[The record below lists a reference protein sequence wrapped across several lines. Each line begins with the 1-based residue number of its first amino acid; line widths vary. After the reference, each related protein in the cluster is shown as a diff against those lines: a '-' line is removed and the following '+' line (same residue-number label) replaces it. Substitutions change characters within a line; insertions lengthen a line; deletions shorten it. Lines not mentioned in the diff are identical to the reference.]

1 MFCEKEDPRI
11 AMPCS
16 LKWVY
21 EIIAF
26 VSLVCSL
33 FVVIVTSIKIKM
45 NTIHKLIIQ
54 IIISEI
60 IDEVNILLSIISDS
74 QGKMSFENYDFRM
87 QICYFQIYLSVFSC
101 LWTLTA
107 SLFIS
112 IKLYDII
119 INKNRIFKGK
129 NFINRNVNLIAI
141 SIPLII
147 SYIFWTIHVSIR
159 AISSKSS
166 NIFNIYENKI
176 VSGDQMLKLIFC
188 WLSKELSIALAC
200 VVGLLIIANL
210 YFSIFKGFIFLK
222 KVKDNI
228 IAQSDEDN
236 PNATTRIKSITQI
249 QGILF
254 LYPIISCVIWI
265 IFFIFIFCFYF
276 RYSDD
281 TTYRRNPSLIASV
294 FFCIFMAIR
303 QIIYTLVYFLS
314 QKNLRS
320 YTVLVFKCKTCRKD
334 RKKDKMDEEINNSTK
349 ENESENTIQ
358 E

>member
-1 MFCEKEDPRI
+1 MFCKDDEDQVVS
-11 AMPCS
+11 MPCS

-74 QGKMSFENYDFRM
+74 QGKKTFENYDFRM
-87 QICYFQIYLSVFSC
+87 QICFFQMYLSVFSC

-129 NFINRNVNLIAI
+129 NFINRNVNLITI
-141 SIPLII
+141 SIPLIM
-147 SYIFWTIHVSIR
+147 SYIFYIIHVIMR
-159 AISSKSS
+159 DKGANGDIMT
-166 NIFNIYENKI
+166 IYEDKMVI
-176 VSGDQMLKLIFC
+176 KAQGMRLIFC
-188 WLSKELSIALAC
+188 WINKGLSIALAC
-200 VVGLLIIANL
+200 IVGLLIIANL

-265 IFFIFIFCFYF
+265 IFFIFIFTFYF
-276 RYSDD
+276 RYRKNSSI
-281 TTYRRNPSLIASV
+281 TVSV
-294 FFCIFMAIR
+294 LFCIFMAIR
-303 QIIYTLVYFLS
+303 QVIYTLVYFLS
-314 QKNLRS
+314 QKNLRA
-320 YTVLVFKCKTCRKD
+320 YTVLILKCKTCRKD
-334 RKKDKMDEEINNSTK
+334 QQKVKIDEEIIDNSK
-349 ENESENTIQ
+349 ENESDNSIQ

>member
-60 IDEVNILLSIISDS
+60 IDEVNILLSIITDA
-74 QGKMSFENYDFRM
+74 QGKKTFENYDFRM
-87 QICYFQIYLSVFSC
+87 QICFFQMYLSVFSC

-129 NFINRNVNLIAI
+129 SFINRNVNLITI
-141 SIPLII
+141 SIPLIM
-147 SYIFWTIHVSIR
+147 SYIFYIIHVIIR
-159 AISSKSS
+159 DKGANGEIMT
-166 NIFNIYENKI
+166 IYDNKI
-176 VSGDQMLKLIFC
+176 DSGVQGLKLIFC
-188 WLSKELSIALAC
+188 WLNRQLSIALAC
-200 VVGLLIIANL
+200 VVGLLIIGNL

-276 RYSDD
+276 KYMEERE
-281 TTYRRNPSLIASV
+281 NPSLVASV

-303 QIIYTLVYFLS
+303 QVIYTFVYFFS
-314 QKNLRS
+314 QKNLRA

-334 RKKDKMDEEINNSTK
+334 RKKDKIDEEINNSSK